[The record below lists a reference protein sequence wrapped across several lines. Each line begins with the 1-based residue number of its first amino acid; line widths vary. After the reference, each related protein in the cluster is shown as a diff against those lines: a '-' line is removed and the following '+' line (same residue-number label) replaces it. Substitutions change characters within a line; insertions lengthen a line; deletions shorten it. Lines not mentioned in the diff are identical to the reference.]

1 MAAAA
6 AALDRKKHRAMLE
19 IRTDTMLRAILCPRT
34 PVSVQGARNLTNV
47 SAITRW
53 LPASGLLAAVAFAL
67 TGLISQPPPVAGAAA
82 ADIISYYAGHHAGLE
97 LESMADCI
105 GATLLVVFAAT
116 FHSRT
121 RTMASLTAFAAA
133 AIVSACVLV
142 QVAAFQ
148 ALAFR
153 PGPDAT
159 RAALLNDLQS
169 FTFQVAT
176 FPTLSFLGAA
186 AATILTSRSLP
197 RWLGLAAIA
206 AAVLQ
211 AVSWISFFAP
221 SGMLAAGG
229 LPDVVSF
236 AALLAWLVAC
246 SVVMLARRVR
256 VESPAP

>member
-1 MAAAA
+1 
-6 AALDRKKHRAMLE
+6 
-19 IRTDTMLRAILCPRT
+19 MLRAIPCPR
-34 PVSVQGARNLTNV
+34 PRVSVQAARTLTNV

-53 LPASGLLAAVAFAL
+53 LPASGLVATIAFAL
-67 TGLISQPPPVAGAAA
+67 TGLISPPPPVAGAPA
-82 ADIISYYAGHHAGLE
+82 ADIISYYAGHHTGLE
-97 LESMADCI
+97 LESLADGI
-105 GATLLVVFAAT
+105 GAMLLVVFAAT
-116 FHSRT
+116 FHARM
-121 RTMASLTAFAAA
+121 RTMPSLTAFAAA
-133 AIVSACVLV
+133 ATVAACVFV

-153 PGPDAT
+153 AGPDPT

-176 FPTLSFLGAA
+176 FPTLLFLGAA
-186 AATILTSRSLP
+186 AAAILTSRSLP
-197 RWLGLAAIA
+197 RWLGWAAVA

-236 AALLAWLVAC
+236 AAHLAWLVAC
-246 SVVMLARRVR
+246 SVVMLARSAP
-256 VESPAP
+256 VESRDA